1 MTRESSGSLTPAAP
15 VPVHPHRK
23 TAVRL
28 ATQPRG
34 DQIFESEA
42 RMAVQHAPLLME
54 KVVAR
59 RAALAG
65 GAAPPRLSP
74 QQELPHQKP
83 IFEPALSTLG

>member
-1 MTRESSGSLTPAAP
+1 MTRKSSGEPYARRQF
-15 VPVHPHRK
+15 PVHLHRK

-34 DQIFESEA
+34 DQIPESEA
-42 RMAVQHAPLLME
+42 RIAVQHAPLLME

-65 GAAPPRLSP
+65 GPAPPRLSP

-83 IFEPALSTLG
+83 ILEPALSTLG